1 MADCV
6 IGDKLDPEHN
16 SSMSNQTQSPL
27 GSHKL
32 IAFVATTNADR
43 AREFYGGT
51 LGLTLVSQDG
61 FAVVFD
67 VNGIMLRVTL
77 VQSHVPAQYTVLGW
91 ETPDIKSTVTRLE
104 AAGVKFNRYGF
115 PGQDERGIWTA
126 PDGARVAW
134 FNDPDG
140 NVLSVSEHP

>member
-1 MADCV
+1 MADRV
-6 IGDKLDPEHN
+6 IGDKANPEHN
-16 SSMSNQTQSPL
+16 NGMDNQKISPL

-51 LGLTLVSQDG
+51 LGLTLVSQDQ

-67 VNGIMLRVTL
+67 ANGIMLRVTP
-77 VQSHVPAQYTVLGW
+77 VPSHVPAQYTVLGW
-91 ETPDIKSTVTRLE
+91 ETPDIESTVTRLE

-115 PGQDERGIWTA
+115 PGQDERGIWSA
-126 PDGARVAW
+126 PGGARVAW